1 MLRNAIFNTN
11 VIFNGFLE
19 MQFSITLPPPKFFL
33 TNVIFNGFVVVQT
46 LAAILIDPTGKISF
60 WAISQPKFNLATIKL
75 RLIKLVRLNKL
86 G

>member
-1 MLRNAIFNTN
+1 MLMLRNAIFNN
-11 VIFNGFLE
+11 SPPSPNFFDNGIFNSFL
-19 MQFSITLPPPKFFL
+19 
-33 TNVIFNGFVVVQT
+33 VVQT
-46 LAAILIDPTGKISF
+46 LLAILIDPTGKVSF

>member
-1 MLRNAIFNTN
+1 MLMLRNAIFNFFDN
-11 VIFNGFLE
+11 GIFNSFL
-19 MQFSITLPPPKFFL
+19 
-33 TNVIFNGFVVVQT
+33 VVQT
-46 LAAILIDPTGKISF
+46 LLAILIDPTGKVSF